1 MYKSYTMVADPI
13 IAHLKPFFKMFSWYK
28 SISCWN
34 FVCSIDLM
42 LAMKPDLQN
51 VQICSVC
58 EKLLHTIDWYNLI
71 LQFSVYPIIVLF
83 IAHLLAQETL
93 FIRLHAQMDIVIA
106 HLELKITTSLTMRE
120 NSVQQ

>member
-1 MYKSYTMVADPI
+1 
-13 IAHLKPFFKMFSWYK
+13 
-28 SISCWN
+28 
-34 FVCSIDLM
+34 M
-42 LAMKPDLQN
+42 LAMKPNLQN

-58 EKLLHTIDWYNLI
+58 EKLLYTINWYNLI

-93 FIRLHAQMDIVIA
+93 FIRLHAYVDIVIA

>member
-1 MYKSYTMVADPI
+1 
-13 IAHLKPFFKMFSWYK
+13 
-28 SISCWN
+28 
-34 FVCSIDLM
+34 M
-42 LAMKPDLQN
+42 LAMKPNLQN

-58 EKLLHTIDWYNLI
+58 EKLLHTINWYNLI

-93 FIRLHAQMDIVIA
+93 LIRLHAYVDIVIA
-106 HLELKITTSLTMRE
+106 NLELKITTSLTIRE